1 MLNIRQHMVGN
12 PLMNLIRLSFAS
24 FLLIAAAAVFTI
36 AFGNEQAANSN
47 MQLCKHQY
55 ALCTSALCIPQPDDP
70 IKAICFCDVQEGAS
84 MSSVLCN
91 TIEPSTDA
99 NGIRT
104 VYSAFSLEQFKQGKK
119 VLRCSSGTPWT
130 WCLNKRCTVD
140 PSDPKKAICVCDVL
154 RTGEWITL
162 GGNCDTGTCT
172 TGYWSGATVKDFNEA
187 TSFMVKALNLDHSP
201 VEWCPGAKP

>member
-1 MLNIRQHMVGN
+1 
-12 PLMNLIRLSFAS
+12 MNLIRLSFAS

-36 AFGNEQAANSN
+36 AFGNEQAAKSD

-55 ALCTSALCIPQPDDP
+55 ALCTSALCIPQPGDP
-70 IKAICFCDVQEGAS
+70 TKAICFCAVEEGAS
-84 MSSVLCN
+84 MASVPCN
-91 TIEPSTDA
+91 TIQPSTDA

-104 VYSAFSLEQFKQGKK
+104 VYSAFSLEQFKEGKK
-119 VLRCSSGTPWT
+119 VLTCARAAHPWT

-154 RTGEWITL
+154 RTEEWITL
-162 GGNCDTGTCT
+162 GGNCDTATCT

-187 TSFMVKALNLDHSP
+187 TSFMVKALTLDQSP
-201 VEWCPGAKP
+201 VKWCPAAKPMKEIRFAILF

>member
-1 MLNIRQHMVGN
+1 MF
-12 PLMNLIRLSFAS
+12 MNLIRLSFAS

-36 AFGNEQAANSN
+36 AFGNEQAAKSD

-55 ALCTSALCIPQPDDP
+55 ALCTSALCIPQPGDP
-70 IKAICFCDVQEGAS
+70 TKAICFCAVEEGAS
-84 MSSVLCN
+84 MASVPCN
-91 TIEPSTDA
+91 TIQPSTDA

-119 VLRCSSGTPWT
+119 VLTCASGTPWT
-130 WCLNKRCTVD
+130 WCLSKRCTVD

-162 GGNCDTGTCT
+162 GGNCDTATCT

-187 TSFMVKALNLDHSP
+187 TSFMVKALSLDQSP